1 VLSHLLTLHELGRS
15 RSKSQRHSI
24 THSRSEPTQIT
35 RCDIQGR
42 NGNNSTARLLH
53 HSSSIGKRPLRG
65 EVTRNRLKF
74 SGISSGSFL
83 IGWIIERVG
92 VYLCGLSMLKI
103 IKSFCRSGGGFT
115 TDDKT
120 GEIAIVF
127 SIPCK
132 LIVRRAVFA
141 AGNGNPK
148 SPPNTLSLVYSKLAC
163 GNDRTDLAS
172 PTVYDTHGVNRE
184 YGNTQTLAGLSSS
197 NRQLIDNF
205 ISQDCC
211 ECQILC

>member
-1 VLSHLLTLHELGRS
+1 
-15 RSKSQRHSI
+15 
-24 THSRSEPTQIT
+24 
-35 RCDIQGR
+35 
-42 NGNNSTARLLH
+42 
-53 HSSSIGKRPLRG
+53 
-65 EVTRNRLKF
+65 
-74 SGISSGSFL
+74 
-83 IGWIIERVG
+83 
-92 VYLCGLSMLKI
+92 MLKI

-132 LIVRRAVFA
+132 LILRRAVFA

-148 SPPNTLSLVYSKLAC
+148 SPPKSLSLVYSKLAC

-172 PTVYDTHGVNRE
+172 PTVYDTHGVSRE

-211 ECQILC
+211 ECRNLC